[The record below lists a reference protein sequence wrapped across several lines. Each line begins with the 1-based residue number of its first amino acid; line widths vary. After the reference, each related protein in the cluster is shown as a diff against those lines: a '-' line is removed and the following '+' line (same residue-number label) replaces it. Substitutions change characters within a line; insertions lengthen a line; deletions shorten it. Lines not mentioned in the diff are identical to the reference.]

1 MIRLLINIL
10 ILCFIFLIDLS
21 GSEDDEAAAVLE
33 EKEALALQ
41 KKMAAELD
49 DQDFD
54 LDIFKV
60 YIVNRKYYMH
70 MSINVWKHTC
80 FLNTS

>member
-1 MIRLLINIL
+1 MFFLL
-10 ILCFIFLIDLS
+10 DLS
-21 GSEDDEAAAVLE
+21 GSEDEEAAAVLE

-54 LDIFKV
+54 LDIF
-60 YIVNRKYYMH
+60 IVGRMK
-70 MSINVWKHTC
+70 
-80 FLNTS
+80 

>member
-1 MIRLLINIL
+1 MMYERGGIL
-10 ILCFIFLIDLS
+10 KDLTKECVTNEWLNGQIS
-21 GSEDDEAAAVLE
+21 KHYLAVLE

-60 YIVNRKYYMH
+60 YIVNRE
-70 MSINVWKHTC
+70 
-80 FLNTS
+80 

>member
-1 MIRLLINIL
+1 MVYCLYVFFGLIRLLINIL

-70 MSINVWKHTC
+70 MSINV
-80 FLNTS
+80 

>member
-1 MIRLLINIL
+1 M
-10 ILCFIFLIDLS
+10 IDLS

-33 EKEALALQ
+33 EKEALSLQ

-60 YIVNRKYYMH
+60 YIVTRK
-70 MSINVWKHTC
+70 
-80 FLNTS
+80 

>member
-1 MIRLLINIL
+1 MV
-10 ILCFIFLIDLS
+10 DLS

-60 YIVNRKYYMH
+60 YIVESNIKK
-70 MSINVWKHTC
+70 ILHTV
-80 FLNTS
+80 

>member
-1 MIRLLINIL
+1 M
-10 ILCFIFLIDLS
+10 
-21 GSEDDEAAAVLE
+21 E

-49 DQDFD
+49 EQDFD

-60 YIVNRKYYMH
+60 
-70 MSINVWKHTC
+70 
-80 FLNTS
+80 